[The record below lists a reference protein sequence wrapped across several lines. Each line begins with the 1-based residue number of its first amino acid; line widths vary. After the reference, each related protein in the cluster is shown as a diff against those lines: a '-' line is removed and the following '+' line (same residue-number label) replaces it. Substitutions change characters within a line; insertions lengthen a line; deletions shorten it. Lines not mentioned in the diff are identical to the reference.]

1 MYLVWSLISYSVN
14 LFEAPFDVGGVAPS
28 RARFR
33 RLQADKAEAGSA
45 AIKTT
50 TPRRLRGAAARCT
63 AAGRRAPR
71 LPRLLLGDRPAAAR
85 LLSSDWLRRASTGGC
100 PVFEEEE
107 VGGCKMAAGEAAGRY
122 RSTMSK
128 SKDPS
133 GLLISVIR

>member
-1 MYLVWSLISYSVN
+1 M
-14 LFEAPFDVGGVAPS
+14 GGVLRRRGRVSVDSTLS
-28 RARFR
+28 R
-33 RLQADKAEAGSA
+33 AEAGSA

-50 TPRRLRGAAARCT
+50 TPRRLRGGAARCT
-63 AAGRRAPR
+63 AAGRRVPR

-107 VGGCKMAAGEAAGRY
+107 EEVGGCKMAAGEAAGRY